1 MGDNEK
7 IFKEVVKMTNTT
19 KEFNLNQR
27 NMISLAFMLGD
38 EEIKDIL
45 ETYLCWVLYKSKL
58 DTYTKEYV
66 RNVFDRLVTEAK
78 PLLECISRDEVLEGT
93 KRLWD
98 VNEKLTSVNLIIR
111 EEVIENLDKHGLE
124 EMENLNN
131 TLNNKIEEFNK
142 EIESVIGFYESL

>member
-1 MGDNEK
+1 
-7 IFKEVVKMTNTT
+7 MTNTT

-27 NMISLAFMLGD
+27 NMILLAFMLGD

-45 ETYLCWVLYKSKL
+45 ETYLCWVLSKSEL

-66 RNVFDRLVTEAK
+66 RNFFDRLVTEAK
-78 PLLECISRDEVLEGT
+78 LLLECISRDEVLEGT

-98 VNEKLTSVNLIIR
+98 VDEKLTSINLRIR
-111 EEVIENLDKHGLE
+111 KEVIENLDKHGLE

-142 EIESVIGFYESL
+142 DIESVISFYESL

>member
-1 MGDNEK
+1 
-7 IFKEVVKMTNTT
+7 MTNTT

-38 EEIKDIL
+38 EEIKDIF
-45 ETYLCWVLYKSKL
+45 ETYLCWVLDKSEL

-66 RNVFDRLVTEAK
+66 RNVFDRLVTESK

-98 VNEKLTSVNLIIR
+98 VNEKLTSVNLRIR

-142 EIESVIGFYESL
+142 EIESVISFYESL

>member
-1 MGDNEK
+1 
-7 IFKEVVKMTNTT
+7 MTNTT

-38 EEIKDIL
+38 EEIKDII
-45 ETYLCWVLYKSKL
+45 ETYLCWVLYKSEL

-66 RNVFDRLVTEAK
+66 RNVFDRLVTESK

-98 VNEKLTSVNLIIR
+98 VNEKLTSVNLRIR
-111 EEVIENLDKHGLE
+111 KEVIEKLDKHGLE

-142 EIESVIGFYESL
+142 EIESVISFYESL

>member
-1 MGDNEK
+1 
-7 IFKEVVKMTNTT
+7 MTNTT

-45 ETYLCWVLYKSKL
+45 ETYLCWVLYKSEL

-78 PLLECISRDEVLEGT
+78 PLLE
-93 KRLWD
+93 
-98 VNEKLTSVNLIIR
+98 
-111 EEVIENLDKHGLE
+111 
-124 EMENLNN
+124 
-131 TLNNKIEEFNK
+131 
-142 EIESVIGFYESL
+142 

>member
-1 MGDNEK
+1 
-7 IFKEVVKMTNTT
+7 MTNTT

-66 RNVFDRLVTEAK
+66 RNVFDRLVSEAK
-78 PLLECISRDEVLEGT
+78 PLLGCISRDEVLEGT

>member
-1 MGDNEK
+1 
-7 IFKEVVKMTNTT
+7 MTNTT

-45 ETYLCWVLYKSKL
+45 ETYLCWVLDKSEL

-66 RNVFDRLVTEAK
+66 RNVFDRLVTEAE

-98 VNEKLTSVNLIIR
+98 VNEKLTSINLRIR
-111 EEVIENLDKHGLE
+111 KEVIENLDKHGLE

-142 EIESVIGFYESL
+142 EIESVISFYESL